1 MFTIVVHDRDTGT
14 ERRHAFDRDEVT
26 IGRVEGNDLVLAAPS
41 VSRRHARIDR
51 RDGLFFISDLHTANG
66 TWINHVHLTSAAPL
80 TTDTRVVIAN
90 YLLWIEPAQ
99 QRPRDAEPAP
109 HEPNSTAI
117 HQPASH
123 TPLGDRALH
132 WCVQWTDARGPQR
145 FASSAPRALIGSD
158 PSCELRVEGVDPQCA
173 RIEAREGLLFVVP
186 VDARRE
192 LRLSG
197 RPVLVPML
205 WHIGDGLE
213 APVLEAPHGAALVRL
228 VRVAL

>member
-1 MFTIVVHDRDTGT
+1 MFTIVVHDRDTGV

-26 IGRVEGNDLVLAAPS
+26 IGRVEGNDVVLAAPS

-99 QRPRDAEPAP
+99 QRPRDAEPAFLDP
-109 HEPNSTAI
+109 SSTAV
-117 HQPASH
+117 HHAPAHAS
-123 TPLGDRALH
+123 LGDRSLE

-145 FASSAPRALIGSD
+145 FASSALRALIGSD

-186 VDARRE
+186 VSARCE

-213 APVLEAPHGAALVRL
+213 APAIGTTHGPALVRL
-228 VRVAL
+228 VRVAV